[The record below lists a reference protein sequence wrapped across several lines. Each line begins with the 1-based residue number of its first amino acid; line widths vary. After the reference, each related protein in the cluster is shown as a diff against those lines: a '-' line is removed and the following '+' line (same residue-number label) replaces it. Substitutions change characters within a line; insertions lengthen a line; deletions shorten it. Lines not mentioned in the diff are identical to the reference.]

1 MKSSI
6 LVLGCIFAAATA
18 VAQDQSAT
26 AGAATVTPV
35 SKGQMVMSANGARVG
50 VVYRVSA
57 DGSPQIIID
66 GKMVTI
72 PAATLSSSNGK
83 LVTNLSKNAV
93 SELR

>member
-1 MKSSI
+1 MKSWI
-6 LVLGCIFAAATA
+6 LILGCV
-18 VAQDQSAT
+18 VASAT
-26 AGAATVTPV
+26 AGAQESATAA
-35 SKGQMVMSANGARVG
+35 KGQMLISANGTRLG
-50 VVYRVSA
+50 VVYRVNA

-83 LVTNLSKNAV
+83 LVTSLSKSAV

>member
-1 MKSSI
+1 MKSWI
-6 LVLGCIFAAATA
+6 LALGFVFAAGAS
-18 VAQDQSAT
+18 VAQDTSATTGSAT
-26 AGAATVTPV
+26 AV
-35 SKGQMVMSANGARVG
+35 SKGQMLVSSNGARLG
-50 VVYRVSA
+50 VVYRVNA

-83 LVTNLSKNAV
+83 LVTSLSRSAV